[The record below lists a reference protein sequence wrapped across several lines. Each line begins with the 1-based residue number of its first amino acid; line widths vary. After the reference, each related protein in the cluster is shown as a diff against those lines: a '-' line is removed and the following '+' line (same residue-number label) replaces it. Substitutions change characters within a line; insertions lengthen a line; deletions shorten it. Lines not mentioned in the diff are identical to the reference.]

1 VKILR
6 EKTAIESRTVAV
18 RRKRSM
24 FFVFAVL
31 VFFVVYRFSLFSYFG
46 FVIVSD
52 AKNIIRDFE
61 RSYLYSHVLMNR
73 DYIDLKNSIINK
85 LIISKEEINSL
96 ISHSKKLSGDY
107 ITNFSYADLAQG
119 KIKYSLYKKMKFEKR
134 KIDDDTFYIRLTS
147 FGENAEDKFY
157 KALDKTEKMDYLIL
171 DLRGNH
177 ICNYDEVIEIADDL
191 LPGKRIIAT
200 IEFANSKHQYNSNDF
215 FYRFKKIFIF
225 LDQESGCGSE
235 MLALTLKENLK
246 DNVEI
251 IGKDTMGM
259 DIGQVFKTYYNK
271 INFSIASF
279 KWDVEGQN
287 SKDLAK
293 YLVKYKN
300 TKLINLEDYMAVVET
315 LK

>member
-1 VKILR
+1 VKILKD
-6 EKTAIESRTVAV
+6 KTAIGNRTVAV
-18 RRKRSM
+18 KRKRSM
-24 FFVFAVL
+24 LFVFTVL

-46 FVIVSD
+46 FVIASD

-73 DYIDLKNSIINK
+73 EYIDFKNSILNK
-85 LIISKEEINSL
+85 PITSKEEISSL
-96 ISHSKKLSGDY
+96 INHSKKLSGDNV
-107 ITNFSYADLAQG
+107 TNFSYANLAQG
-119 KIKYSLYKKMKFEKR
+119 KVKYSLYKKMEFEKR
-134 KIDDDTFYIRLTS
+134 KIDDNTLYIRLTN

-157 KALDKTEKMDYLIL
+157 KAIEKAKNIDYLIL

-177 ICNYDEVIEIADDL
+177 IYSLDEVIKIADDL
-191 LPGKRIIAT
+191 LPGNSTIAAV
-200 IEFANSKHQYNSNDF
+200 EFANSKHQYSSDNF
-215 FYRFKKIFIF
+215 FYEFKKIFVF
-225 LDQESGCGSE
+225 LNQESGCGSE

-251 IGKDTMGM
+251 IAKDTMGM
-259 DIGQVFKTYYNK
+259 NIGQIYKTYYNK

-279 KWDVEGQN
+279 RWNVKGQN

-293 YLVKYKN
+293 HLVKYKN
-300 TKLINLEDYMAVVET
+300 TELKNLEDYMAVVET